1 MLNVITELHLTVHI
15 PAKIIYEQ
23 VIQHWAYDM
32 SKRIKITY
40 IIDCDRA
47 LKHCEN
53 LRICLTSGS
62 YFFVSRRGFVIYVC
76 VYIHIYIIKKYIYT
90 MMLDAYRHLNLPT
103 PCCSITGNKYSE
115 QENYHRC
122 SLTRRAAFLWTTKL
136 HGHICT
142 VVGQDTW
149 TLTWILHKKTI
160 SFRNV
165 NT

>member
-47 LKHCEN
+47 LN
-53 LRICLTSGS
+53 I
-62 YFFVSRRGFVIYVC
+62 VIILESVLQA
-76 VYIHIYIIKKYIYT
+76 VHISLLADEVLLYMSVNIFIIKKYIYT